1 VIAQLRGRVV
11 AIEADR
17 VVVEAGGVGYEVFC
31 HLRTLA
37 HLHEASAESA
47 EIVLHIQTE
56 FSQDSI
62 RLFGFTTVEELRLYR
77 LLRGV
82 ERIGPKAALAV
93 LGRAELPT
101 LVRAIRE
108 GDEKL
113 VATVPGVGPKT
124 AAKVIL
130 DLRGRLDGL
139 VLPGDARAGV
149 AAPPPQRASAA
160 AIEGLQG
167 LGFRPADAR
176 SAVAAAAA
184 ELGDGADVNDLVAVA
199 LRRLDLVSA

>member
-1 VIAQLRGRVV
+1 VV
-11 AIEADR
+11 AIDGDR
-17 VVVEAGGVGYEVFC
+17 VVVEVGGVGYEVFC

-37 HLHEASAESA
+37 HLHEAGAQSD
-47 EIVLHIQTE
+47 VTLHIQTE
-56 FSQDSI
+56 VSQDSI
-62 RLFGFTTVEELRLYR
+62 RLFGFPTVEELRLYR

-101 LVRAIRE
+101 LVRAIRD

-113 VATVPGVGPKT
+113 VATVPGVGLKT
-124 AAKVIL
+124 AAKVVL

-139 VLPGDARAGV
+139 VLPGDMGV
-149 AAPPPQRASAA
+149 APAPPSAQRASAA

-167 LGFRPADAR
+167 LGFRASDAR
-176 SAVAAAAA
+176 SAVAAVAA
-184 ELGDGADVNDLVAVA
+184 ELGDDADVNDLVAAA
-199 LRRLDLVSA
+199 LRRLDMVSA

>member
-1 VIAQLRGRVV
+1 MIARLHGHVV
-11 AIEADR
+11 AVEDDR
-17 VVVEAGGVGYEVFC
+17 VVIEAGGVGYEVFC

-37 HLHEASAESA
+37 HLHEAGAGA
-47 EIVLHIQTE
+47 ADVILHVQTE
-56 FSQDSI
+56 VAQDSI
-62 RLFGFTTVEELRLYR
+62 RLFGFPTVEELRLYR

-101 LVRAIRE
+101 LVRAIRA
-108 GDEKL
+108 GDDKL

-130 DLRGRLDGL
+130 DLRGKLDGL
-139 VLPGDARAGV
+139 VLPGDAGPGAVAPAAQRAG
-149 AAPPPQRASAA
+149 AA
-160 AIEGLQG
+160 AVEGLQG

-184 ELGDGADVNDLVAVA
+184 ELGDDADVNSLVAAA

>member
-1 VIAQLRGRVV
+1 VIARLRGRVV
-11 AIEADR
+11 AIDEDR
-17 VVVEAGGVGYEVFC
+17 VVLEAGSVGYEVFC

-37 HLHEASAESA
+37 HLHEAGAQNE
-47 EIVLHIQTE
+47 VTLYIQTE
-56 FSQDSI
+56 VAQDSI
-62 RLFGFTTVEELRLYR
+62 RLFGFPTVEELRLYR

-113 VATVPGVGPKT
+113 VATVPGVGLKT
-124 AAKVIL
+124 AAKVVL

-139 VLPGDARAGV
+139 VLPGDTGAR
-149 AAPPPQRASAA
+149 AAPPSAQRASAA

-176 SAVAAAAA
+176 SAVAAVAA
-184 ELGDGADVNDLVAVA
+184 ELGDDADVNDIVAAA
-199 LRRLDLVSA
+199 LRRLDMVSA